1 MVTVNVASFLISGS
15 VKLAPGA
22 TVPGGQASG
31 WVMALEPWGAGVC
44 GEGST
49 ARHLHGALGTGG
61 ASEPAELRSCDW
73 NAASGPSLGGK
84 GGRMVAPSPPLL
96 SACPIL
102 EVPLATPSVI
112 GNCWHR
118 STAGFQRSATRKAN
132 TLTGRVQVLGSEV
145 ARASPWRDCPVDSGS
160 PRTIT
165 RWPRRGRQRVRVSE
179 GVRGA
184 RERGGELS
192 E

>member
-1 MVTVNVASFLISGS
+1 MECSLWPIFGR
-15 VKLAPGA
+15 KGRKD
-22 TVPGGQASG
+22 GGTQ
-31 WVMALEPWGAGVC
+31 
-44 GEGST
+44 
-49 ARHLHGALGTGG
+49 
-61 ASEPAELRSCDW
+61 
-73 NAASGPSLGGK
+73 PSLL
-84 GGRMVAPSPPLL
+84 P
-96 SACPIL
+96 ACPIL

-118 STAGFQRSATRKAN
+118 STAEFQRSATRKAN

-145 ARASPWRDCPVDSGS
+145 ARASPWRDCPMDSGS

-165 RWPRRGRQRVRVSE
+165 RWPRRGRQQVRVSE

-184 RERGGELS
+184 RERGGELH